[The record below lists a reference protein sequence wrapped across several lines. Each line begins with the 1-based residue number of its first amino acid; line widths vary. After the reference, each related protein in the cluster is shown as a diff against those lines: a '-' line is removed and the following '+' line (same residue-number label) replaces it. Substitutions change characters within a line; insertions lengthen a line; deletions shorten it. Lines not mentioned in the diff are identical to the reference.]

1 MKAVIL
7 QPFYLPWAGY
17 FGMIDIADV
26 FVFYDDV
33 QFVKQ
38 SWQQRN
44 KIKIQNKPG
53 WLTIPVNKKFGQ
65 KINEVKINN
74 SIKWKEKHWKS
85 IFYSYAKAPH
95 FGDFKNEIE
104 DIYNKEWDYLSDLN
118 IHLIEKISKML
129 GLEIPHFIKSSDIT
143 DLHGKKTDRILSI
156 LEKIGADEYISGPA
170 AKDYIEIQKFKDKN
184 ITLYWYEF
192 FNPVYPQIG
201 TDFLPFLSV
210 IDILFNTGEKS
221 RDYIRKSL
229 KNSLQ
234 LEGGII
240 NE

>member
-53 WLTIPVNKKFGQ
+53 WLTVPVTRKFGQ
-65 KINEVKINN
+65 NINEVNINN
-74 SIKWKEKHWKS
+74 SITWKKKHWKS
-85 IFYSYAKAPH
+85 IYYSYAKAPN
-95 FGDFKNEIE
+95 FENYKNEIE
-104 DIYNKEWDYLSDLN
+104 DIYNKDWDNLCDLN
-118 IHLIEKISKML
+118 IHIIKKISKIL
-129 GLEIPHFIKSSDIT
+129 GLKIPHFIKSSDING
-143 DLHGKKTDRILSI
+143 LQGRKTDRALCI

-170 AKDYIEIQKFKDKN
+170 AKDYIEIQKFKDKD
-184 ITLYWYEF
+184 ISLYWYEF
-192 FNPVYPQIG
+192 DSPIYPQIG
-201 TDFLPFLSV
+201 NEFLPSLSV
-210 IDILFNTGEKS
+210 IDLIFNTGEKS
-221 RDYIRKSL
+221 MDYIRKSL
-229 KNSLQ
+229 ENSLQ
-234 LEGGII
+234 LE
-240 NE
+240 